1 MVTPIKSVHF
11 NQSQLFFILFFH
23 WCNNDKNTALQK
35 KAALCQSLL
44 NIIRILHEQCTNKIK
59 VSEAQTKLYVCRKQI
74 SAYQHQN
81 LTGTRGLTEREYVL
95 HIANIS
101 TEPFNSAE
109 TKHLSV
115 IKIPKQS
122 CCMTHR
128 LWYLTWTEW
137 VSMSER
143 TKSKSWPLMRSKQ
156 AIQAKQNLYKPSGLK
171 ESSLLEH
178 YSATSV
184 YDPAS
189 TLTSITYL
197 CSRNLLTL
205 N

>member
-1 MVTPIKSVHF
+1 MVSPIKSVHF
-11 NQSQLFFILFFH
+11 NHSQLCFILFFH
-23 WCNNDKNTALQK
+23 WCNNDKNTALQKK

-81 LTGTRGLTEREYVL
+81 LTGTWGLTEREYVL

-122 CCMTHR
+122 CCVTHR

-143 TKSKSWPLMRSKQ
+143 AKSKSDEIETSHSSK
-156 AIQAKQNLYKPSGLK
+156 AKP
-171 ESSLLEH
+171 
-178 YSATSV
+178 
-184 YDPAS
+184 
-189 TLTSITYL
+189 I
-197 CSRNLLTL
+197 
-205 N
+205 